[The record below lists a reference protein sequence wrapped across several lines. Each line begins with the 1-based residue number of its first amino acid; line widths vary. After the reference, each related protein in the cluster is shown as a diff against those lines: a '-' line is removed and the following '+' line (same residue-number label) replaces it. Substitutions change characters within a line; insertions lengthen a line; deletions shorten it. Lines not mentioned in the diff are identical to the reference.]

1 MTTQQVEELRKTYL
15 PGRFS
20 EYREE
25 LRAEARRLGH
35 RIDGNEVIKALEAM
49 ANDANKVVSEGGGG
63 SPSKGEDI
71 PPLPDTPPEGTPPE
85 GTGDAGGEQPPLP
98 LPEAKAPDAK
108 DEARPDGDGE
118 AKGDSPDGKPNPER
132 KRESLAD
139 KVKELHRRQEEAKA
153 REEDAKRKADEA
165 ERLKQE
171 AAELERQIE
180 EVMKKR
186 EEERKRREE
195 EAKGNQRHA
204 KTDEL
209 VKVLRTLGIAY
220 LVGPAG
226 SGKTTLAVSA
236 CKEMFGVNPDDWKFN
251 ERFAQISFSPDTTS
265 AEMIGRVD
273 VNGVYHKSDTVRVFE
288 TGGLILFDEIDNA
301 DASMLVK
308 LNTAIANGQL
318 ATPAGVVRR
327 HKDTVI
333 VCTANTYGT
342 GPDAMYVGRT
352 RLDAATLDRFV
363 CATISVDYDRKME
376 KRIMSAIVEDKA
388 RRDEL
393 EAFVKSVRLAIDKSR
408 LRRVC
413 STRFVV
419 NASKLLGADPEE
431 TVAAV
436 KARFFLGWSDTEKAA
451 VGV

>member
-1 MTTQQVEELRKTYL
+1 MTTQQLEDLRKTYL
-15 PGRFS
+15 PGRFN
-20 EYREE
+20 EYRAA
-25 LRAEARRLGH
+25 LRDEVRRLGH
-35 RIDGNEVIKALEAM
+35 TVTGNEVIKVLEAR
-49 ANDANKVVSEGGGG
+49 ANDENRVVGDKPQGDDAKPEVAT
-63 SPSKGEDI
+63 
-71 PPLPDTPPEGTPPE
+71 PDTPPQGTPLPE
-85 GTGDAGGEQPPLP
+85 GGGKQDELP
-98 LPEAKAPDAK
+98 LPI
-108 DEARPDGDGE
+108 PDGVKPELPKSDGDSKPDGE
-118 AKGDSPDGKPNPER
+118 DGKPDDGDDDGKGGKSIP
-132 KRESLAD
+132 KGGLAD
-139 KVKELHRRQEEAKA
+139 AVKELNKRKEEAK
-153 REEDAKRKADEA
+153 RQEKEAKRRADEA

-180 EVMKKR
+180 EAMRKR
-186 EEERKRREE
+186 EEERKRKEE
-195 EAKGNQRHA
+195 EAKGKQRHV

-209 VKVLRTLGIAY
+209 VQTLKILGLAY

-226 SGKTTLAVSA
+226 SGKTSLAISA
-236 CKEMFGVNPDDWKFN
+236 CQQLFGVDPDDWKFN

-288 TGGLILFDEIDNA
+288 TGGLLLFDEIDNA

-318 ATPAGVVRR
+318 ATPAGIVRR

-363 CATISVDYDRKME
+363 CATIEVDYDTAME
-376 KRIMSAIVEDKA
+376 KRIMTGLVDDREK
-388 RRDEL
+388 RDEL
-393 EAFVKSVRLAIDKSR
+393 AKFVKAVRTAISKSK

-419 NASKLLGADPEE
+419 NASKWLGDGNS
-431 TVAAV
+431 VDFV
-436 KARFFLGWSDTEKAA
+436 KRKFFLGWSETERSSVVA
-451 VGV
+451 

>member
-1 MTTQQVEELRKTYL
+1 MTTQQIEDLRKTYL
-15 PGRFS
+15 PGRFN
-20 EYREE
+20 EYRAA
-25 LRAEARRLGH
+25 LRDEVRRLGH
-35 RIDGNEVIKALEAM
+35 TVTGNEVIKVLEAR
-49 ANDANKVVSEGGGG
+49 ANDENRVVGDAKDGAPTPDG
-63 SPSKGEDI
+63 SV
-71 PPLPDTPPEGTPPE
+71 PPPPDTTPKGTPPE
-85 GTGDAGGEQPPLP
+85 GGKVGEPDAKGGEQLP
-98 LPEAKAPDAK
+98 LPIPDK
-108 DEARPDGDGE
+108 PDGDKPKDDGE
-118 AKGDSPDGKPNPER
+118 DGDGGKPIP
-132 KRESLAD
+132 KGGLAD
-139 KVKELHRRQEEAKA
+139 AMKELRKRQEEAKKQ
-153 REEDAKRKADEA
+153 EDEAKRRADEA
-165 ERLKQE
+165 ERLKKE

-180 EVMKKR
+180 EAMKKR

-195 EAKGNQRHA
+195 EAKGKQRHG
-204 KTDEL
+204 KTNEL
-209 VKVLRTLGIAY
+209 VETLKTLGLAY

-226 SGKTTLAVSA
+226 SGKTSLAISA
-236 CKEMFGVNPDDWKFN
+236 CQELFGIDPDDWKFN

-288 TGGLILFDEIDNA
+288 TGGLLLFDEIDNA

-318 ATPAGVVRR
+318 ATPVGIVRR

-363 CATISVDYDRKME
+363 CATIEVDYDKAME
-376 KRIMSAIVEDKA
+376 KRIVAGLVDDKVKRDELAKFVASVRSAIV
-388 RRDEL
+388 
-393 EAFVKSVRLAIDKSR
+393 KSK

-419 NASKLLGADPEE
+419 NAAKWLGVGHGLEF
-431 TVAAV
+431 V
-436 KARFFLGWSDTEKAA
+436 KSRYFMGWSASERAN
-451 VGV
+451 VVL